1 MSDKQ
6 YEMIGGDGEQYGPFT
21 LQELQET
28 LSQGRADTQ
37 TQIRETG
44 SEGWQP
50 LGQLLNL
57 SEQGQAHKPLGAAV
71 LSDQPLDIS
80 LALSSGWALFKEH
93 MGIMVGAGGIY
104 FGILFA
110 AIMVGAI
117 IPFANIFVQGPL
129 TGGLIILT
137 LNLSRYDQADISDI
151 FLGFKNYGWLLL
163 VTLVQGAVIVAAIVP
178 GVIVLVV
185 GGLLPVMQAQ
195 QAGGTP
201 ELAGTSIALLIVGF
215 LLLLVLVM
223 IAAVCTYFW
232 LFLVADKRGEF
243 GEALAAGYRAGK
255 MNFWSI
261 LGLSILLGLVVMV
274 SAIPCGLGLIFSIPW
289 SFAIMANAY
298 EQIFSSSLVT
308 RESE

>member
-21 LQELQET
+21 IQQLQDNF
-28 LSQGRADTQ
+28 SQGRANAQ
-37 TQIRETG
+37 TKIRETG
-44 SEGWQP
+44 SDGWLP

-57 SEQGQAHKPLGAAV
+57 SEQGQASKPLGVAV
-71 LSDQPLDIS
+71 LSDQPLDVS
-80 LALSSGWALFKEH
+80 LALSSGWALFKLH

-104 FGILFA
+104 FGILLA
-110 AIMVGAI
+110 AGMVGAV

-137 LNLSRYDQADISDI
+137 LNLSRYNQADISDI

-163 VTLVQGAVIVAAIVP
+163 VTLVQGAVVVAAIVP
-178 GVIVLVV
+178 GVIVMLL
-185 GGLLPVMQAQ
+185 GGLLPLMQAQ
-195 QAGGTP
+195 QAGERPEFGGT
-201 ELAGTSIALLIVGF
+201 TIALISVGF
-215 LLLLVLVM
+215 LLLLVLGM
-223 IAAVCTYFW
+223 IAAIFTYFW
-232 LFLVADKRGEF
+232 YFLVADKRGEF

-261 LGLSILLGLVVMV
+261 LGLSILIGLVVLV
-274 SAIPCGLGLIFSIPW
+274 SVIPCGIGLIFSIPW
-289 SFAIMANAY
+289 SFAVMAKAY
-298 EQIFSSSLVT
+298 EQIFSSSLVP

>member
-21 LQELQET
+21 IQQLQDNF
-28 LSQGRADTQ
+28 SQGRANAQ
-37 TQIRETG
+37 TKIRETG
-44 SEGWQP
+44 SDGWLP

-57 SEQGQAHKPLGAAV
+57 SEQGQASKPLGVAV
-71 LSDQPLDIS
+71 LSDQPLDVR
-80 LALSSGWALFKEH
+80 LALSSGWALFKLH

-104 FGILFA
+104 FGILLA
-110 AIMVGAI
+110 AGMVGAV

-137 LNLSRYDQADISDI
+137 LNLSRYNQADISDI

-163 VTLVQGAVIVAAIVP
+163 VTLVQGAVVVAAIVP
-178 GVIVLVV
+178 GVIVMLL
-185 GGLLPVMQAQ
+185 GGLLPLMQAQ
-195 QAGGTP
+195 QAGERPEFGGT
-201 ELAGTSIALLIVGF
+201 TIALISVGF
-215 LLLLVLVM
+215 LLLLVLGM
-223 IAAVCTYFW
+223 IAAIFTYFW
-232 LFLVADKRGEF
+232 YFLVADKRGEF

-261 LGLSILLGLVVMV
+261 LGLSILIGLVVLV
-274 SAIPCGLGLIFSIPW
+274 SVIPCGIGLIFSIPW
-289 SFAIMANAY
+289 SFAVMAKAY
-298 EQIFSSSLVT
+298 EQIFSSSLVP